1 MVLLHALEVA
11 RPGRPP
17 PRGDVDLE
25 DRPDPLDDA
34 LGGALGRRKPDG
46 QAFGDAPGEE
56 GTLGVGLERS
66 EERRVGKECVS
77 TCRSRWSPYHYKK
90 KLPGTQSQYLLR
102 KPLYIQSN
110 QQLTINITTPTSR
123 IT

>member
-1 MVLLHALEVA
+1 MVLFHALEVA

-56 GTLGVGLERS
+56 GTLGVGLEGPDGVEQGARFLRQLP
-66 EERRVGKECVS
+66 EARYARLEPVELRAGQNGRAARRKRVGPRVEIS
-77 TCRSRWSPYHYKK
+77 GDAAS
-90 KLPGTQSQYLLR
+90 L
-102 KPLYIQSN
+102 
-110 QQLTINITTPTSR
+110 
-123 IT
+123 

>member
-56 GTLGVGLERS
+56 GTLGVGLEGPDGVEQGDRRS
-66 EERRVGKECVS
+66 EEHTSE
-77 TCRSRWSPYHYKK
+77 
-90 KLPGTQSQYLLR
+90 LQSLLR
-102 KPLYIQSN
+102 SSYAGLCLQKN
-110 QQLTINITTPTSR
+110 TTTH
-123 IT
+123 